1 MKKKMKISKKITY
14 ENFCDK
20 VEDLIYGNMASKKE
34 EIINNFLNTGFSSFI
49 IQIIKTGINEQFKSC
64 EEKIINE
71 IYIQIFDELK
81 NN

>member
-1 MKKKMKISKKITY
+1 MKISKKITY

>member
-1 MKKKMKISKKITY
+1 MKISKKITY

-71 IYIQIFDELK
+71 IYIQIFDVLK